1 MIGRP
6 FTSTPGKPAFGSFYE
21 SQNAGSYIENKRKK
35 AMYCNPTLCTKT
47 KSQGEL
53 LALRYANY
61 QAKTGCFNSFNKANL
76 AVDLITKLD
85 IQGIPVIT
93 AKYPNQ
99 CKTVL
104 NYTID
109 PDGLL
114 FGNSPCGLTNYTQYL
129 VYEKPGFLKKP
140 RYNNH

>member
-35 AMYCNPTLCTKT
+35 TMYCNPKLCTRT

-61 QAKTGCFNSFNKANL
+61 QVKTACFNSFNKANL
-76 AVDLITKLD
+76 AVNLITKLD
-85 IQGIPVIT
+85 IPDVCVI
-93 AKYPNQ
+93 
-99 CKTVL
+99 KTKNPDKCPANVVLGSSIL

-109 PDGLL
+109 PSGVL
-114 FGNSPCGLTNYTQYL
+114 FGNSPCGLTNYTKYF
-129 VYEKPGFLKKP
+129 VYEKPN
-140 RYNNH
+140 YNN